1 MEQAARPSAARGPHV
16 DHDVDG
22 ATRFG
27 QAHEADGQREDALR
41 ADAGSRRADAE
52 PSAAEARHGVAMRR
66 HRLREAERVG
76 P

>member
-27 QAHEADGQREDALR
+27 PAHEADGQREDALR
-41 ADAGSRRADAE
+41 ADGA
-52 PSAAEARHGVAMRR
+52 PSAAEARHGDAMRR